1 MSYKIK
7 IKCTNIN
14 DLSFN
19 GMRINRLIYNDIIA
33 NLNPSEDDFIKKIT
47 ILYKYSQRYNID
59 NFVDKSLEII
69 CNRCLTEEEFKGY
82 IEHMYYSG
90 FQSHNNV
97 IVEFINTTNNETFY
111 KYSYNLLE
119 PVRILRRNG
128 KYKNNSSYRVD
139 TVYYV

>member
-19 GMRINRLIYNDIIA
+19 GKRINRLIYNDIIA

-47 ILYKYSQRYNID
+47 ILYKYSKRYNID

-90 FQSHNNV
+90 FQSYNNV
-97 IVEFINTTNNETFY
+97 IVEFIDTTDNETFY